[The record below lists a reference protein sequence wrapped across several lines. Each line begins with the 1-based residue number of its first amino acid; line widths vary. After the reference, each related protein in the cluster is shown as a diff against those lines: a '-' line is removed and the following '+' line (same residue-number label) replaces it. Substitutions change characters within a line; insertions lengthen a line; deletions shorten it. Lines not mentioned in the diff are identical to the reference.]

1 MNYEK
6 MWKSAAATLA
16 FATLAFAGASPAR
29 AGMIVGDTANSEH
42 SLGDFSGSLTYTFT
56 DSTNASLVVSL
67 TNTSSA
73 ANGGYLTAFVLN
85 NPDDLITGI
94 GLTSTSASFDTL
106 LFDDDGVNGTPFG
119 HFDFGATTEASGPP
133 RHGIAV
139 GDTVVFTF
147 TLTGTMLDTLSMGQ
161 FDDALSVAPGIG
173 QGTQSFVARFRGFR
187 DDGSDKVPGTV
198 VLTAVPEPGTF
209 TLALSGFCLLG
220 LSMSRRLKRR
230 SGTEGAI

>member
-94 GLTSTSASFDTL
+94 GLTSTSPSFGTL
-106 LFDDDGVNGTPFG
+106 LFDDDGVNETPFG
-119 HFDFGATTEASGPP
+119 QFDFGATAEAGGPP
-133 RHGIAV
+133 QNGIAV
-139 GDTVVFTF
+139 GDTVAFTF
-147 TLTGTMLDTLSMGQ
+147 TLTGTMLDTLGVGR

-173 QGTQSFVARFRGFR
+173 QGAQSFVARFRGFR

-198 VLTAVPEPGTF
+198 VLTAVPEPGAL
-209 TLALSGFCLLG
+209 TLALSGLCLLG
-220 LSMSRRLKRR
+220 LSMARRLKRR